1 MKRRGPEIGI
11 HRCKAGAYPIQQD
24 RGVATSM
31 GEIDCRA
38 YRADVRLGCRCVPF
52 RAPKAHGVQY
62 LDDLIVVEG
71 HESLEHLRASRSKQ
85 QEHL

>member
-1 MKRRGPEIGI
+1 MKRRRLEIGI
-11 HRCKAGAYPIQQD
+11 HRCKASRRCRKHGRD
-24 RGVATSM
+24 RLP
-31 GEIDCRA
+31 RLP
-38 YRADVRLGCRCVPF
+38 RDVRLGCQCVPF

-62 LDDLIVVEG
+62 LGDLIVVEG